1 MQCSLPGGHIS
12 ICNLSHDHH
21 PRLTA
26 SLQGHCIGKRAA
38 MAGGFDKVPAPL
50 AALRGGYA
58 NVLVTDAAT
67 GAGILRADGV
77 TSLESKLSQ
86 RQKSTPVVNSYRTHV
101 KKFLN
106 ADPQG
111 ADDRRHRLVAREDKE
126 GRRGGAGNSWSSRWP
141 ERLAT
146 SA

>member
-26 SLQGHCIGKRAA
+26 SLQGHCIGKRVDV
-38 MAGGFDKVPAPL
+38 AGGFDKVPALL
-50 AALRGGYA
+50 AARRGGYA

-86 RQKSTPVVNSYRTHV
+86 RQKSTPVANS
-101 KKFLN
+101 
-106 ADPQG
+106 
-111 ADDRRHRLVAREDKE
+111 
-126 GRRGGAGNSWSSRWP
+126 
-141 ERLAT
+141 
-146 SA
+146 